1 MAQTQMALDS
11 LDFDATVALATKVAP
26 HVDIL
31 EIGTPCIK
39 HNGIELL
46 KTLRAKFPNNKI
58 LVDLKTMDAG
68 FYEAEPFYKAG
79 ADICTVLGTA
89 DIGTIKGVID
99 VANKYG
105 KMAQVDLINVADK
118 KARTLEVAKL
128 GAHIIGVHTGLDQ
141 QAAGQTPFNDL
152 AMVTGLK
159 TGAKVSVAG
168 GVKAATVRQVVDA
181 GADIVVAGAAIYG
194 AADPAASAKE
204 ITGLAHGSAAASAG
218 GMGKWL
224 PWILAIG
231 AGLIG
236 LSMLKGCNKPA
247 EPAAEAPVVE
257 QAAPAAE
264 AAPAV
269 EATPAAE
276 VAAPAAVATMLEGK
290 LETFIK
296 GSDPVSKDV
305 WFTMDGITFDTAK
318 ATIKAESDV
327 QLSHIADIMKANPAV
342 SIKVGGYTDN
352 TGDTNANLLLSG
364 ERAAAVKAA
373 LEAKGVEAAR
383 LASEGYGQDHPV
395 CAANDTDACKAQNR
409 RVDVNVTAK

>member
-105 KMAQVDLINVADK
+105 KMAQVDLINVTDK

-141 QAAGQTPFNDL
+141 QAAGQTPFADL
-152 AMVTGLK
+152 ALVTSLN

-194 AADPAASAKE
+194 AADPAASAAE
-204 ITGLAHGSAAASAG
+204 ISGLARGNNASAG
-218 GMGKWL
+218 GGMGKYL
-224 PWILAIG
+224 PWALIAG
-231 AGLIG
+231 AVLLGLYFLTG
-236 LSMLKGCNKPA
+236 GKKA
-247 EPAAEAPVVE
+247 EEMPVTDGAAVEQTTPAAD
-257 QAAPAAE
+257 AAPAADATAAPATDATVAPATDAAAPAADAMDKAKE
-264 AAPAV
+264 MAAPAADAAPAV
-269 EATPAAE
+269 PATTDGLVGAAKD
-276 VAAPAAVATMLEGK
+276 ATG
-290 LETFIK
+290 
-296 GSDPVSKDV
+296 
-305 WFTMDGITFDTAK
+305 TAK
-318 ATIKAESDV
+318 
-327 QLSHIADIMKANPAV
+327 
-342 SIKVGGYTDN
+342 
-352 TGDTNANLLLSG
+352 
-364 ERAAAVKAA
+364 
-373 LEAKGVEAAR
+373 
-383 LASEGYGQDHPV
+383 
-395 CAANDTDACKAQNR
+395 
-409 RVDVNVTAK
+409 

>member
-152 AMVTGLK
+152 AMVTGLN

-194 AADPAASAKE
+194 AADPAASAAE
-204 ITGLAHGSAAASAG
+204 ITGLARAGNASAS
-218 GMGKWL
+218 GMGKYL
-224 PWILAIG
+224 PWALIAG
-231 AGLIG
+231 AVLLGLYL
-236 LSMLKGCNKPA
+236 LSGKKTEEM
-247 EPAAEAPVVE
+247 PAAGAAVEEVAPAADAMAPADA
-257 QAAPAAE
+257 AAPAADAMAPAE
-264 AAPAV
+264 AAPA
-269 EATPAAE
+269 ADA
-276 VAAPAAVATMLEGK
+276 AAPAADAMA
-290 LETFIK
+290 
-296 GSDPVSKDV
+296 P
-305 WFTMDGITFDTAK
+305 
-318 ATIKAESDV
+318 AE
-327 QLSHIADIMKANPAV
+327 AAP
-342 SIKVGGYTDN
+342 
-352 TGDTNANLLLSG
+352 
-364 ERAAAVKAA
+364 AAA
-373 LEAKGVEAAR
+373 
-383 LASEGYGQDHPV
+383 Q
-395 CAANDTDACKAQNR
+395 
-409 RVDVNVTAK
+409 

>member
-105 KMAQVDLINVADK
+105 KMAQVDLINVTDK

-141 QAAGQTPFNDL
+141 QAAGQTPFADL
-152 AMVTGLK
+152 ALVTSLN

-194 AADPAASAKE
+194 AADPAASAAE
-204 ITGLAHGSAAASAG
+204 ITGLARGSSAVAG
-218 GMGKWL
+218 GMGKFL
-224 PWILAIG
+224 PWALIAG
-231 AGLIG
+231 AVLLGLYFLTG
-236 LSMLKGCNKPA
+236 GKKA
-247 EPAAEAPVVE
+247 EETPAAGAAVE
-257 QAAPAAE
+257 QTAPAADAAAPAPAADAMAPAADSAVPAADAAPAATD
-264 AAPAV
+264 AAAV
-269 EATPAAE
+269 PVVDAAKDAAA
-276 VAAPAAVATMLEGK
+276 AAPAATEGLVGAAKDAT
-290 LETFIK
+290 
-296 GSDPVSKDV
+296 GS
-305 WFTMDGITFDTAK
+305 AK
-318 ATIKAESDV
+318 
-327 QLSHIADIMKANPAV
+327 
-342 SIKVGGYTDN
+342 
-352 TGDTNANLLLSG
+352 
-364 ERAAAVKAA
+364 
-373 LEAKGVEAAR
+373 
-383 LASEGYGQDHPV
+383 
-395 CAANDTDACKAQNR
+395 
-409 RVDVNVTAK
+409 

>member
-105 KMAQVDLINVADK
+105 KMAQVDLINVTDK

-152 AMVTGLK
+152 AMVTGLN
-159 TGAKVSVAG
+159 TGAKISVAG

-194 AADPAASAKE
+194 AADPAASAAE
-204 ITGLAHGSAAASAG
+204 ITALARGTSGASAG
-218 GMGKWL
+218 GMSKFL
-224 PWILAIG
+224 PYALIA
-231 AGLIG
+231 AAVLIG
-236 LSMLKGCNKPA
+236 LYFVTSGNKPA
-247 EPAAEAPVVE
+247 DEMPADGAAVEEVIPAQEVMPAEVTPPVVE
-257 QAAPAAE
+257 E
-264 AAPAV
+264 AAPV
-269 EATPAAE
+269 EPTA
-276 VAAPAAVATMLEGK
+276 
-290 LETFIK
+290 
-296 GSDPVSKDV
+296 
-305 WFTMDGITFDTAK
+305 DTEMP
-318 ATIKAESDV
+318 AESAPIV
-327 QLSHIADIMKANPAV
+327 
-342 SIKVGGYTDN
+342 
-352 TGDTNANLLLSG
+352 
-364 ERAAAVKAA
+364 E
-373 LEAKGVEAAR
+373 EAK
-383 LASEGYGQDHPV
+383 
-395 CAANDTDACKAQNR
+395 
-409 RVDVNVTAK
+409 

>member
-11 LDFDATVALATKVAP
+11 LDFDGTVALATKVAP

-39 HNGIELL
+39 HNGIEML

-105 KMAQVDLINVADK
+105 KMAQVDMINVTDK

-152 AMVTGLK
+152 AMITALN

-168 GVKAATVRQVVDA
+168 GVKAATVKQVVDA

-194 AADPAASAKE
+194 AADPAASAAE
-204 ITGLAHGSAAASAG
+204 ITGLAHAGNASAG
-218 GMGKWL
+218 GMGKML
-224 PWILAIG
+224 PWALIAG
-231 AGLIG
+231 AVLLGLY
-236 LSMLKGCNKPA
+236 LLKGGHSA
-247 EPAAEAPVVE
+247 DQAATEMPAAVE
-257 QAAPAAE
+257 QA
-264 AAPAV
+264 V
-269 EATPAAE
+269 E
-276 VAAPAAVATMLEGK
+276 AAPAAVEG
-290 LETFIK
+290 
-296 GSDPVSKDV
+296 
-305 WFTMDGITFDTAK
+305 
-318 ATIKAESDV
+318 
-327 QLSHIADIMKANPAV
+327 AV
-342 SIKVGGYTDN
+342 D
-352 TGDTNANLLLSG
+352 
-364 ERAAAVKAA
+364 AAATATENATTEAVDMAKDAA
-373 LEAKGVEAAR
+373 APAADAAAAPADAAK
-383 LASEGYGQDHPV
+383 
-395 CAANDTDACKAQNR
+395 
-409 RVDVNVTAK
+409 

>member
-11 LDFDATVALATKVAP
+11 LDFDATVALAAKVAP

-105 KMAQVDLINVADK
+105 KMAQVDMINVTDK

-152 AMVTGLK
+152 AMVTGLN

-194 AADPAASAKE
+194 AADPAASAAE
-204 ITGLAHGSAAASAG
+204 ITGLARAGNASAG

-224 PWILAIG
+224 PWALIAG
-231 AGLIG
+231 AVLLGLY
-236 LSMLKGCNKPA
+236 LLKGGNT
-247 EPAAEAPVVE
+247 EQAATEGAAAVE
-257 QAAPAAE
+257 QA
-264 AAPAV
+264 V
-269 EATPAAE
+269 E
-276 VAAPAAVATMLEGK
+276 AAPAAVEGAT
-290 LETFIK
+290 
-296 GSDPVSKDV
+296 D
-305 WFTMDGITFDTAK
+305 
-318 ATIKAESDV
+318 
-327 QLSHIADIMKANPAV
+327 
-342 SIKVGGYTDN
+342 
-352 TGDTNANLLLSG
+352 
-364 ERAAAVKAA
+364 AAAAA
-373 LEAKGVEAAR
+373 ATEATDAAAATAGEAVDAAKDAATTAVDAAKDAAAPAEAA
-383 LASEGYGQDHPV
+383 
-395 CAANDTDACKAQNR
+395 K
-409 RVDVNVTAK
+409 

>member
-105 KMAQVDLINVADK
+105 KMAQVDLINVTDK

-141 QAAGQTPFNDL
+141 QAAGQTPFIDL
-152 AMVTGLK
+152 AMVTALN
-159 TGAKVSVAG
+159 TGAKISVAG

-194 AADPAASAKE
+194 AADPAASAAE
-204 ITGLAHGSAAASAG
+204 ITGLARAGNASAG
-218 GMGKWL
+218 GMGKYL
-224 PWILAIG
+224 PWALIAG
-231 AGLIG
+231 AVLLGLYLLTG
-236 LSMLKGCNKPA
+236 NKPA
-247 EPAAEAPVVE
+247 DMPAAADAAME
-257 QAAPAAE
+257 QVQEAAPAAAEAVEGATAAVEGAATEAGAAVDAAKDAAAEAMPE
-264 AAPAV
+264 AAPAEAAPV
-269 EATPAAE
+269 EATPAA
-276 VAAPAAVATMLEGK
+276 
-290 LETFIK
+290 
-296 GSDPVSKDV
+296 
-305 WFTMDGITFDTAK
+305 
-318 ATIKAESDV
+318 
-327 QLSHIADIMKANPAV
+327 Q
-342 SIKVGGYTDN
+342 
-352 TGDTNANLLLSG
+352 
-364 ERAAAVKAA
+364 
-373 LEAKGVEAAR
+373 
-383 LASEGYGQDHPV
+383 
-395 CAANDTDACKAQNR
+395 
-409 RVDVNVTAK
+409 

>member
-58 LVDLKTMDAG
+58 LVDLQTMDAG
-68 FYEAEPFYKAG
+68 YYEAEPFYKAG

-105 KMAQVDLINVADK
+105 KMAQVDLINVTDK

-141 QAAGQTPFNDL
+141 QAAGQTPFVDL
-152 AMVTGLK
+152 AMVTALN

-194 AADPAASAKE
+194 AADPAASAAE
-204 ITGLAHGSAAASAG
+204 ISGLAHAGNASTG
-218 GMGKWL
+218 GMGKLL
-224 PWILAIG
+224 PWALIAG
-231 AGLIG
+231 AVLLGLY
-236 LSMLKGCNKPA
+236 LLKGGKPA
-247 EPAAEAPVVE
+247 EEAPEAGAAVE
-257 QAAPAAE
+257 QVAPAAAPAAD
-264 AAPAV
+264 A
-269 EATPAAE
+269 
-276 VAAPAAVATMLEGK
+276 AAPAATEAPAAAEAAVPAA
-290 LETFIK
+290 
-296 GSDPVSKDV
+296 VV
-305 WFTMDGITFDTAK
+305 DTAK
-318 ATIKAESDV
+318 D
-327 QLSHIADIMKANPAV
+327 
-342 SIKVGGYTDN
+342 
-352 TGDTNANLLLSG
+352 
-364 ERAAAVKAA
+364 AAAAA
-373 LEAKGVEAAR
+373 PTTTDGLVGAAKDATGAA
-383 LASEGYGQDHPV
+383 
-395 CAANDTDACKAQNR
+395 K
-409 RVDVNVTAK
+409 

>member
-11 LDFDATVALATKVAP
+11 LDFDGTVALATKVAP

-39 HNGIELL
+39 HNGIEML

-105 KMAQVDLINVADK
+105 KMAQVDLINVTDK

-141 QAAGQTPFNDL
+141 QAAGQTPFADL
-152 AMVTGLK
+152 AMVTGLN

-194 AADPAASAKE
+194 AADPAASAAE
-204 ITGLAHGSAAASAG
+204 ITGLARAGNASAG
-218 GMGKWL
+218 GMGKYL
-224 PWILAIG
+224 PWALIAG
-231 AGLIG
+231 AVLLGLYL
-236 LSMLKGCNKPA
+236 LSGNKAADEMPA
-247 EPAAEAPVVE
+247 AVDAAVEQAVEAAPAAVEGAADAAAATTEAVDAAAVEAGAAVEAATDAAAEA
-257 QAAPAAE
+257 AAPAE
-264 AAPAV
+264 AAPA
-269 EATPAAE
+269 
-276 VAAPAAVATMLEGK
+276 
-290 LETFIK
+290 
-296 GSDPVSKDV
+296 
-305 WFTMDGITFDTAK
+305 
-318 ATIKAESDV
+318 
-327 QLSHIADIMKANPAV
+327 
-342 SIKVGGYTDN
+342 
-352 TGDTNANLLLSG
+352 
-364 ERAAAVKAA
+364 
-373 LEAKGVEAAR
+373 
-383 LASEGYGQDHPV
+383 
-395 CAANDTDACKAQNR
+395 AQ
-409 RVDVNVTAK
+409 

>member
-11 LDFDATVALATKVAP
+11 LDFDATVALAAKVAP
-26 HVDIL
+26 YVDIL

-105 KMAQVDLINVADK
+105 KQAQVDLINVADK

-141 QAAGQTPFNDL
+141 QAAGQTPFADL
-152 AMVTGLK
+152 ALITGLN

-168 GVKAATVRQVVDA
+168 GVKAATVKQVVDA

-204 ITGLAHGSAAASAG
+204 ITALAHGTTAAAAG
-218 GMGKWL
+218 GFKWL
-224 PWILAIG
+224 PWAIAIAGALLA
-231 AGLIG
+231 
-236 LSMLKGCNKPA
+236 LSLLKGCNKPA
-247 EPAAEAPVVE
+247 EEAAAPAAMEQTDAAPAAEEAAPAAPAE
-257 QAAPAAE
+257 AAPAEEAAPAAE
-264 AAPAV
+264 AAPT
-269 EATPAAE
+269 EE
-276 VAAPAAVATMLEGK
+276 AAPAA
-290 LETFIK
+290 
-296 GSDPVSKDV
+296 
-305 WFTMDGITFDTAK
+305 
-318 ATIKAESDV
+318 
-327 QLSHIADIMKANPAV
+327 
-342 SIKVGGYTDN
+342 
-352 TGDTNANLLLSG
+352 
-364 ERAAAVKAA
+364 
-373 LEAKGVEAAR
+373 
-383 LASEGYGQDHPV
+383 
-395 CAANDTDACKAQNR
+395 AQ
-409 RVDVNVTAK
+409 